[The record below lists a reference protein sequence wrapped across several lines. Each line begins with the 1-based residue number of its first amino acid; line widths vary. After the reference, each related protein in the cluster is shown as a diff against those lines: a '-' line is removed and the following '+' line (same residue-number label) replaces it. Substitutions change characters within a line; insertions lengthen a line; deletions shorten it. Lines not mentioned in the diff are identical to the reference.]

1 MLMDGN
7 AMVHRAYHAIQQP
20 MTVRR
25 TGQEVR
31 GVYGFTNTFLRA
43 VSDWKPTHCAIAFD
57 VKGPTF
63 RHEQYKEYKAQ
74 RPPTAP
80 ELHAQFPL
88 VRQVLEAF
96 EVPIYEMEGYEADDV
111 IGTLCV
117 QAEEAGLDTIILTG
131 DTDTLQLVSPHV
143 RVVLSYSV
151 QQQKVYDIPAVRE
164 RYKGL
169 GPEHIPDIK
178 ALEGD
183 PSDNIPGIPGI
194 GRGTAVKLILQFQS
208 LDSLYQRLDDVK
220 PPRIQQL
227 LRDHEE
233 AAFDGRELTTIVR
246 DMPVDLD
253 PEVVKFGDF
262 NRDRVASTLRD
273 LEFISMINR
282 VPVGDGAAHEQPRQG
297 TLLDL
302 DELDE
307 GEALPVKLSVERD
320 YRCVNTMDAL
330 EALVEE
336 LRAVGHFAFD
346 TETSG
351 IHPIRSDLVG
361 LSFSTKEGQ
370 GYYVPVG
377 HAEGRQIS
385 LGEALEALKPL
396 LEDPSIAKTAH
407 KASFD
412 MTVLQNYGVQVR
424 GLEFDSMIAAQLL
437 GHNAI
442 RLKQLAFQL
451 LQEEMTPITA
461 LIGTGRKQITF
472 DKAPIEDAT
481 PYAAADA
488 DLAGRLRTNLEPR
501 LEKRGLRKIFDEVE
515 MPLIPALVD
524 MQSNGI
530 IVDTYELRQMSDRIS
545 EELGVV
551 EDEVY
556 RDAGERFNI
565 NSPQQLGTILFEK
578 LLPPARLRELELPA
592 PKRTKTGTGYS
603 TDASVLETLKDA
615 VPVAAKVLR
624 YRELSKL
631 KSTYLDP
638 LPTLVNPKT
647 GRVHTNY
654 NQVGSATGR
663 FTSSDP
669 NLQHIPIRTELG
681 RQVRR
686 AFKAEPG
693 WSLIAAD
700 YSQIELRILAHL
712 SQDQGLLDAFHRDED
727 IHAATASQVH
737 GVPIEQVTADMR
749 RLAKVMN
756 FGIIYGLSAHGMS
769 QQTDLDMQE
778 SADFIESY
786 FAKYPGIRFYIE
798 EAKQQAR
805 ERRYS
810 ETMLGRQRFLPEIN
824 HSNIHT
830 RQAAERIA
838 INMPIQGT
846 AADII
851 KIAMIQIYNRMTES
865 GLNSRML
872 IQVHDEIIFEAPPP
886 EMETM
891 KDMILEL
898 MPSALELSV
907 PLKVDLKIGPT
918 WGDLE

>member
-43 VSDWKPTHCAIAFD
+43 LSEWKPTHCAIAFD

-63 RHEQYKEYKAQ
+63 RHEQYKEYKAH

-111 IGTLCV
+111 IGTLCA

-131 DTDTLQLVSPHV
+131 DTDTLQLVTPQV

-164 RYKGL
+164 RYGGL

-183 PSDNIPGIPGI
+183 PSDNIPGVPGI

-208 LDSLYQRLDDVK
+208 LDEVYRRLDEVK

-233 AAFDGRELTTIVR
+233 AAFDGRALTTIVR

-253 PEVVKFGDF
+253 SEAVKFGSFD
-262 NRDRVASTLRD
+262 RDRVAGALRE

-282 VPVGDGAAHEQPRQG
+282 VPGGDDASQARPRQG
-297 TLLDL
+297 TLLDM
-302 DELDE
+302 DEPSQDGEPVSRSLE
-307 GEALPVKLSVERD
+307 GD
-320 YRCVNTMDAL
+320 YRCVDTSEAL
-330 EALVEE
+330 ESLVEE
-336 LRAVGHFAFD
+336 LRTAGRFAFD

-351 IHPIRSDLVG
+351 IDPMRSDLVG
-361 LSFSTKEGQ
+361 LSFSTQEGLA
-370 GYYVPVG
+370 YYVPVG
-377 HAEGRQIS
+377 HAEGRQVS

-412 MTVLQNYGVQVR
+412 MTALQNYGVRVR

-451 LQEEMTPITA
+451 LHEEMTPITA

-472 DKAPIEDAT
+472 DKAPIEEAT

-488 DLAGRLRTNLEPR
+488 DVAGRLRAILEPR
-501 LEKRGLRKIFDEVE
+501 LERRGLRKVFEE
-515 MPLIPALVD
+515 MELPLIPALVD
-524 MQSNGI
+524 MQACGI
-530 IVDTYELRQMSDRIS
+530 IVDTDELRQMSDRIS
-545 EELGVV
+545 EELGGV

-565 NSPQQLGTILFEK
+565 NSPQQLGVILFEK

-592 PKRTKTGTGYS
+592 PKRTKTGYS

-615 VPVAAKVLR
+615 VPMVAKVLR

-631 KSTYLDP
+631 KSTYLDA

-663 FTSSDP
+663 FSSSDP
-669 NLQHIPIRTELG
+669 NLQNIPIRTELG

-727 IHAATASQVH
+727 IHAATASQVY
-737 GVPIEQVTADMR
+737 GVSIEQVTADMR

-778 SADFIESY
+778 SAAFIDSY
-786 FAKYPGIRFYIE
+786 FAKYPGIGFYTE

-805 ERRYS
+805 EKRYS
-810 ETMLGRQRFLPEIN
+810 ETILGRQRFLPEIN

-851 KIAMIQIYNRMTES
+851 KIAMIRIHNRMKES
-865 GLNSRML
+865 GLTSRML
-872 IQVHDEIIFEAPPP
+872 LQVHDELIFESPPQ
-886 EMETM
+886 EMEAM
-891 KDMILEL
+891 KEIILEL

-907 PLKVDLKIGPT
+907 PLKVDVKVGPT